1 MYSYLIRRLLWA
13 IPVLLGITFT
23 IHTVLS
29 LTPGDPAR
37 IMLGET
43 ATEDQIRAARI
54 ELGLDRPFLQR
65 YVHYIGDVLQGD
77 LGRSFRSRRPVTAEI
92 ADTLPATAKL
102 AGVDRKSTRLNSS
115 HVAIAYAVFCLQ
127 EKS

>member
-37 IMLGET
+37 IMLDET
-43 ATEDQIRAARI
+43 ATADQIRASRI
-54 ELGLDRPFLQR
+54 ELGLDRPILQL
-65 YVHYIGDVLQGD
+65 YVYYIGDVLQGD
-77 LGRSFRSRRPVTAEI
+77 LDRSIRSRRPVTVAFADPLPSI
-92 ADTLPATAKL
+92 A
-102 AGVDRKSTRLNSS
+102 
-115 HVAIAYAVFCLQ
+115 
-127 EKS
+127 